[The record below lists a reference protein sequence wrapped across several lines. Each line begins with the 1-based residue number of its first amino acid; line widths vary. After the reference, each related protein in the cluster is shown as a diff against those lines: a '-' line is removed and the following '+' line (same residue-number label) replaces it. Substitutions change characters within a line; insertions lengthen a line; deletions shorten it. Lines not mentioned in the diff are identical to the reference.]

1 MIRSWTAP
9 VAVLAACLPL
19 HSQDLTPRAYLIT
32 PVGSHAVTLSSSFN
46 SGNVLVDPSVPIEDA
61 KGKFQVP
68 ILGYS
73 QSFDWRGRSSN
84 LTLIVPYVYGTFSGN
99 VNGSFTQA
107 YRSGLADTRVRF
119 AVNLSGGPA
128 MGLREFLKWHE
139 KRLLGASLTISIP
152 TGQYDSRRLVNAGT
166 NRWGFKPEVG
176 FSRKWGRV
184 VADGYAGAWL
194 FTGNNRFFPGHS
206 VRTQKPVGAVEGHL
220 GYYVRPRLWA
230 SFDVNFWAGNRSTID
245 GVEKQ
250 DQQRNCRIG
259 GTVSIPISRH
269 HSMKVS
275 YSQGAYVTI
284 GGAFKT
290 LTAGWQYSWI
300 KLPK

>member
-166 NRWGFKPEVG
+166 NRWGFKPELGYTRRWRHWVL
-176 FSRKWGRV
+176 
-184 VADGYAGAWL
+184 DGYAGAW
-194 FTGNNRFFPGHS
+194 FYTANNAFYPGQS
-206 VRTQKPVGAVEGHL
+206 LRTQKPIGAIEGHL
-220 GYYVRPRLWA
+220 GYYVRPRLWVSMDA
-230 SFDVNFWAGNRSTID
+230 NFWVGNRSTID
-245 GVEKQ
+245 HIEKP
-250 DQQRNCRIG
+250 DQQRDSRVG
-259 GTVSIPISRH
+259 VTASVPITRNQSA
-269 HSMKVS
+269 KVG
-275 YSQGAYVTI
+275 YSQGAYVTV
-284 GGAFKT
+284 GGAFRT
-290 LTAGWQYSWI
+290 LSLGWQYSWI
-300 KLPK
+300 TMR